1 VGETVRFSIRVNAND
16 PALKAGTWPY
26 RISRDDAE
34 NVEKGSCVPVQGT
47 GVVAYTFPAQAA

>member
-1 VGETVRFSIRVNAND
+1 VNAND